1 LRTGDILK
9 PFNIGTLERARREDK
24 VMSWKC
30 LSRALPFAVTATV
43 AAFAAHAQ
51 SFPVSGKSISIIVP
65 YAPGGVTDT
74 GARLMAA
81 GLEQEL
87 KTSVQVVN
95 KAGAASQLGLTE
107 LVRSTPD
114 GYTLS
119 YAVLPTV
126 TTHYLDPARQAIYTR
141 ANFQPVAMH
150 HFTVMM
156 LAVRTEAPYKT
167 LKDFVEAARAKPGTI
182 KISDSGLM
190 AVPHTQVLMLERV
203 ANVRFAAVHFTG
215 GAPSITALLG
225 GHVDA
230 LSGSTADALANV
242 KTGAFRVLS
251 VSGDRPDKSMPE
263 VPTMVSQGYDVQI
276 ASWAGIVAPAAT
288 PKPVI
293 DRLTAAMKRVIESP
307 EHAAKLV
314 DLGIEPRYLSPDDY
328 SKVWADIEARMKPLV
343 SEFKN

>member
-1 LRTGDILK
+1 MIW
-9 PFNIGTLERARREDK
+9 TL
-24 VMSWKC
+24 
-30 LSRALPFAVTATV
+30 LSRTLPLALAAMLGVT
-43 AAFAAHAQ
+43 AAHAQ
-51 SFPVSGKSISIIVP
+51 SFPASGKSITLIVP

-95 KAGAASQLGLTE
+95 KAGAASQLALTE

-126 TTHYLDPARQAIYTR
+126 TTHYLDPARQAIYTK
-141 ANFQPVAMH
+141 ANFQPIGMH

-156 LAVRTEAPYKT
+156 LAVKTEAPWKT

-242 KTGAFRVLS
+242 KTGAFRVLAI
-251 VSGDRPDKSMPE
+251 SGDQPDKSMPE

-276 ASWAGIVAPAAT
+276 ASWAGIVAPANT
-288 PKPVI
+288 PKPVV
-293 DRLTAAMKRVIESP
+293 DRLTGAMKQIIESP
-307 EHAAKLV
+307 AHAAKLNE
-314 DLGIEPRYLSPDDY
+314 LGIAPRYLSPDDY
-328 SKVWADIEARMKPLV
+328 SKVWQDIETRMKPLV

>member
-1 LRTGDILK
+1 MNRI
-9 PFNIGTLERARREDK
+9 
-24 VMSWKC
+24 C
-30 LSRALPFAVTATV
+30 LSRALLMTAVATFVSV
-43 AAFAAHAQ
+43 AAQAQ
-51 SFPVSGKSISIIVP
+51 SFPAPGKPITLIVP

-81 GLEQEL
+81 GLEPEL

-95 KAGAASQLGLTE
+95 KAGAASQLALTE

-126 TTHYLDPARQAIYTR
+126 TTHYLDPARQAVYTR
-141 ANFQPVAMH
+141 ANFQTIGMH
-150 HFTVMM
+150 HYTVMM
-156 LAVRTEAPYKT
+156 LAVKTEAPWKT

-190 AVPHTQVLMLERV
+190 AVPHTQVLMLERA

-242 KTGAFRVLS
+242 KTGAFRVLAI
-251 VSGDRPDKSMPE
+251 SGDQPDKSMPE
-263 VPTMVSQGYDVQI
+263 VPTMTSQGYDVQI
-276 ASWAGIVAPAAT
+276 ASWAGIVAPANT
-288 PKPVI
+288 PKPVV
-293 DRLTAAMKRVIESP
+293 DRLTAAMKKVIESP
-307 EHAAKLV
+307 EHSAKLN
-314 DLGIEPRYLSPDDY
+314 DLGIAPRYLSPDDY
-328 SKVWADIEARMKPLV
+328 GKVWADIEARMKPLIG
-343 SEFKN
+343 EFKN